1 MVSSVSVK
9 PAIFDLGEHG
19 KVLAT
24 RDLGRE
30 IGRQAADQ
38 LSGTQAMILGFW
50 GVEVAS
56 PPFLDELLRALG
68 TVLWGGGADRLF
80 VAAGFN
86 DDVRESL
93 SMVLERRGGTLGELD
108 HGQVRLLGGKK
119 HLQETLEA
127 AQRLGYFTASQ
138 LAEELK
144 VKLPNLH
151 ARLKTLSEAGVL
163 ARDDE
168 ASGRI
173 ASKRGGPA
181 RVFRTAD
188 LQVLQAALAD
198 R

>member
-30 IGRQAADQ
+30 IGRRVADE
-38 LSGTQAMILGFW
+38 LSEAQAMILGFW

-68 TVLWGGGADRLF
+68 AVLWGGESQRLV

-86 DDVRESL
+86 EDVRESL
-93 SMVLERRGGTLGELD
+93 SMVLDRRGGTLGELD
-108 HGQVRLLGGKK
+108 HGQLRLLGGKK
-119 HLQETLEA
+119 HLQDTLEA
-127 AQRLGYFTASQ
+127 AQRRGYFTASE
-138 LAEELK
+138 LAEDLN

-151 ARLKTLSEAGVL
+151 ARLKALSEAGVL
-163 ARDDE
+163 ARDAD
-168 ASGRI
+168 ASGS
-173 ASKRGGPA
+173 AAKRG
-181 RVFRTAD
+181 RTFRTPD
-188 LQVLQAALAD
+188 LQVLQAALGD